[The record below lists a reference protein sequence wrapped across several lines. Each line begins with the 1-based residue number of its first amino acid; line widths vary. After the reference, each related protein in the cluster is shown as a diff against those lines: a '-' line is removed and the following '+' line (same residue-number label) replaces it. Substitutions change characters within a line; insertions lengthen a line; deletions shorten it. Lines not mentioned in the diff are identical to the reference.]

1 MPFVATAIASAIA
14 PSIVAIDL
22 AKNVC
27 QLHFI
32 GADGKPVNRRITR
45 AKLLPFFTNRAHSLV
60 AMEACGGAH
69 YWARQLMALG
79 HEVRLLPAGQV
90 KSFVLRDKT
99 DAKDAHAIYVA
110 CQQSYIK
117 SVPVKTEQQQAW
129 LTLHTRR
136 ERYKATRTAYGNAVR
151 GSLQEF
157 GVVLP
162 EGFERLRRD
171 LPDALAL
178 AGEAGVPQE
187 VIEGAQRDMLL
198 IAHLQQEM
206 DDIERKL
213 ASIAAHDQHMRA
225 ILQSPGI
232 GVLTATALVANV
244 PDIGR
249 FASAR
254 QFVSWLGLAPAQT
267 GTGGKTRHL
276 GLSKRGN
283 KYLRYLLMHCAR
295 SLALRPARSRWLVEL
310 LKRRPKNVAVAALAA
325 KLARTVWAVLA
336 RGVPFDASKWNPCEG
351 TAAAA

>member
-1 MPFVATAIASAIA
+1 MHFAATAIATAIA

-22 AKNVC
+22 AKNVF
-27 QLHFI
+27 QLHYLD
-32 GADGKPVNRRITR
+32 ANGKPVNRRITR
-45 AKLLPFFTNRAHSLV
+45 AKLLDFFANRAHSLV
-60 AMEACGGAH
+60 AMETCGGAH
-69 YWARQLMALG
+69 HWARQLMALG

-117 SVPVKTEQQQAW
+117 SVPVKSGQQQAW
-129 LTLHTRR
+129 LMLHARR
-136 ERYKATRTAYGNAVR
+136 KRYMSTRTEYSNAVR
-151 GSLQEF
+151 GNLQEF

-162 EGFERLRRD
+162 EGFERLRRG
-171 LPDALAL
+171 LPDALVRAE
-178 AGEAGVPQE
+178 EAGVPQE
-187 VIEGAQRDMLL
+187 VIEGVQCDMLL

-213 ASIAAHDQHMRA
+213 AAIAAREPHMRA
-225 ILQSPGI
+225 LMHIPGI
-232 GVLTATALVANV
+232 GLLTATAIVANV
-244 PDIGR
+244 PEIAR

-267 GTGGKTRHL
+267 GTGGKTRQL

-295 SLALRPARSRWLVEL
+295 SLAQHPERSRWLSEL
-310 LKRRPKNVAVAALAA
+310 LRRRPRNVAVAALAA
-325 KLARTVWAVLA
+325 KLARTIWAVLA
-336 RGVPFDASKWNPCEG
+336 RGVPFDACKWNPCEG
-351 TAAAA
+351 TAAA